1 MSFIPRLIQ
10 RLILA
15 FVMHLLT
22 TEAVA
27 AGIYSQL
34 VVSFNSERPFSQSY
48 SKSEHSLTLEFQK
61 TAPNELAAF
70 EQYDERLIR
79 RVLITDLGPA
89 GTAVKL
95 ILRDRNV
102 RAIVNKFQ
110 EPFRVSIDLYDADY
124 EEERDPNTGMPLV
137 GGAQKQGD
145 SPETAGSMKFVA
157 PLGDAGS
164 SPIPADAPQGA
175 QAAGKMKLL
184 HPTPELFANPDEMAS
199 AMRNTPDGIGKA
211 WREFPPYVYR
221 IQTAAYEE
229 GMKATAA
236 KLPNVAQALNS
247 AQAMADYAGKLFNLG
262 HEAKALVAYQ
272 QVLHLDPTLFDKD
285 ALHLWKFAETQ
296 LGTGNL
302 TLARGYYEAINEKH
316 PESPLAHFA
325 RLRSLDVAAIRL
337 LTQDKAADLGQLL
350 PSLDQVRPR
359 HNGELTALVAI
370 RRAYWGPGGVQS
382 KADAARL
389 PKLEPAARADLGA
402 AYPAVESSR
411 TAFLAAS
418 LLMNDMV
425 APSEAWQRAAGPFA
439 EAYFKRFSG
448 AAAEPYRQNLKDA
461 LHAKLN
467 ANLQAK
473 VTEGKLIEAIDD
485 YETLPATLKSIKK
498 TPKTAWALAEAYRKL
513 SQQDKAI
520 DLYQAAAKTDDDGP
534 DRFKAE
540 FWLAHTAGER
550 AAELKKG
557 GNQETQARLAK
568 LSREADKASEAT
580 WKRMKPD
587 EQEQVAVAYKEPFE
601 KAVTGNAKLRTAPK
615 IVLSNWTKAL
625 ATKTS
630 TGGGDA
636 TDMNRNFSPSG
647 AAVILLSDLG
657 KRFAELGMPE
667 ERRQAIGLLKSMKPS
682 EFEDD
687 KAAKQLWANQLM
699 SLAEDYRKGSQFL
712 DAGRIYSLI
721 GAESENW
728 EGRAEALYKGGLLL
742 YRAGRREEA
751 LEAFKKAGEDGN
763 NLFYANLAKERLAQL
778 Q

>member
-1 MSFIPRLIQ
+1 MLRFHRLIQ
-10 RLILA
+10 LLIVVLA
-15 FVMHLLT
+15 SVPAF
-22 TEAVA
+22 AG
-27 AGIYSQL
+27 GIYSQL
-34 VVSFNSERPFSQSY
+34 VVSFNGERPFTQTY
-48 SKSEHSLTLEFQK
+48 SKSEHALTLEFQK

-95 ILRDRNV
+95 ILRDRDV

-110 EPFRVSIDLYDADY
+110 EPYRVTIDLYDADY

-137 GGAQKQGD
+137 GGGKGA
-145 SPETAGSMKFVA
+145 EA
-157 PLGDAGS
+157 PLESGAMKLVQPMDVAGS
-164 SPIPADAPQGA
+164 SPVALDAPVAA
-175 QAAGKMKLL
+175 QKPGKMKLL
-184 HPTPELFANPDEMAS
+184 QPTPDLFGSPDEMQA
-199 AMRNTPDGIGKA
+199 ALRNTPDGVGKA
-211 WREFPPYVYR
+211 WKDFPPYVYR

-229 GMKATAA
+229 GLKAEAS
-236 KLPNVAQALNS
+236 KLPTAAQALNS
-247 AQAMADYAGKLFNLG
+247 AQAMADYAGKLYNLG

-285 ALHLWKFAETQ
+285 ALHLWKFAETE

-302 TLARGYYEAINEKH
+302 TLARGYYEAITEKH

-325 RLRSLDVAAIRL
+325 RLRALDVAAIRL
-337 LTQDKAADLGQLL
+337 LAQDKASDLGQLL
-350 PSLDQVRPR
+350 PNLDGIKPR
-359 HNGELTALVAI
+359 HNGELTALVGI
-370 RRAYWGPGGVQS
+370 RKAYWGPNGAQS
-382 KADAARL
+382 RADASRL
-389 PKLEPAARADLGA
+389 PRLDPAVRADLAA
-402 AYPAVESSR
+402 AYPEVESSR
-411 TAFLAAS
+411 TAFLASS
-418 LLMNDMV
+418 LLLNDMV
-425 APSEAWQRAAGPFA
+425 APSEAWQRATGPFA

-448 AAAEPYRQNLKDA
+448 AATEPYRQNLKDA

-473 VTEGKLIEAIDD
+473 VTDGKLIEAIDD
-485 YETLPATLKSIKK
+485 YEALPATLKSIKK

-513 SQQDKAI
+513 SQQEKAI
-520 DLYQAAAKTDDDGP
+520 DLYQAAAKTEDDGP

-540 FWLAHTAGER
+540 FWLAVTAGER
-550 AAELKKG
+550 AAEMKRG
-557 GNQETQARLAK
+557 GNQDTQARLAK
-568 LSREADKASEAT
+568 LSREADKAAEAT
-580 WKRMKPD
+580 WKRLKPE
-587 EQEQVAVAYKEPFE
+587 EQQQITIAYKEPFE
-601 KAVTGNAKLRTAPK
+601 KTVTSTAKLRTAPK

-625 ATKTS
+625 STKASTS
-630 TGGGDA
+630 GGEA

-657 KRFAELGMPE
+657 KRFAELGMAD
-667 ERRQAIGLLKSMKPS
+667 ERRQAVGLLKNMKPS

-687 KAAKQLWANQLM
+687 KAAKQLWAKQLM

-751 LEAFKKAGEDGN
+751 IEAFKKAGDDGN
-763 NLFYANLAKERLAQL
+763 NQFYANLAKERLAQL

>member
-1 MSFIPRLIQ
+1 MARLIQ
-10 RLILA
+10 LLILMLVSFTGNA
-15 FVMHLLT
+15 FG
-22 TEAVA
+22 

-34 VVSFNSERPFSQSY
+34 VVSFNSERPFTQTY

-89 GTAVKL
+89 GTAIKL
-95 ILRDRNV
+95 VLRDRDV

-110 EPFRVSIDLYDADY
+110 EPFRISIDLYDADY

-137 GGAQKQGD
+137 GESSPASTSNGQGD
-145 SPETAGSMKFVA
+145 TATMKFVA
-157 PLGDAGS
+157 KTGDGNQAEVA
-164 SPIPADAPQGA
+164 ADAPA
-175 QAAGKMKLL
+175 PKAGKLKLL
-184 HPTPELFANPDEMAS
+184 QPTPDLFANPDELAS
-199 AMRNTPDGIGKA
+199 AMRNSPDGVGKA
-211 WREFPPYVYR
+211 WRGFPPYVYR

-229 GMKATAA
+229 GMKADVR
-236 KLPNVAQALNS
+236 KIPHVAQALNS
-247 AQAMADYAGKLFNLG
+247 AQAMADYAGKLYNLG

-302 TLARGYYEAINEKH
+302 TLARGYYEAIMEKH
-316 PESPLAHFA
+316 PESPLAQFA
-325 RLRSLDVAAIRL
+325 RLRALDVAAIRL
-337 LTQDKAADLGQLL
+337 LAQDKKADLGQLTGN
-350 PSLDQVRPR
+350 LDQIKPR
-359 HNGELTALVAI
+359 HNGELTALVGI
-370 RRAYWGPGGVQS
+370 RRAYWGPTGVAS
-382 KADAARL
+382 KSESSQL
-389 PKLEPAARADLGA
+389 PRLEPAIRADLGS
-402 AYPAVESSR
+402 AYSDVESSR

-418 LLMNDMV
+418 LLLGDMV
-425 APSEAWQRAAGPFA
+425 APSEPWQRATGPFS

-448 AAAEPYRQNLKDA
+448 AGTEPFRQNLKDA

-473 VTEGKLIEAIDD
+473 VTDGKLIEAIDD
-485 YETLPATLKSIKK
+485 FEALPASLKSIKK
-498 TPKTAWALAEAYRKL
+498 SPKTAWALAEAYRKL

-520 DLYQAAAKTDDDGP
+520 ELYQAAAKTDDDGP

-540 FWLAHTAGER
+540 FWLAVTAGER
-550 AAELKKG
+550 AAGLQKG
-557 GNQETQARLAK
+557 GKQEAQSRLAK
-568 LSREADKASEAT
+568 ISREADKASEAT
-580 WKRMKPD
+580 WKRLKPD
-587 EQEQVAVAYKEPFE
+587 EQQQVGISYKEAFE
-601 KAVTGNAKLRTAPK
+601 KTVTSPAKLRTAPK

-630 TGGGDA
+630 TTGGEA

-647 AAVILLSDLG
+647 SAVILMSDLG
-657 KRFAELGMPE
+657 KRFAELGLPD
-667 ERRQAIGLLKSMKPS
+667 ERRQAISLLKNMKPS

-751 LEAFKKAGEDGN
+751 MDAFKKAGDDGN

>member
-1 MSFIPRLIQ
+1 MARLIQ

-15 FVMHLLT
+15 LVMQMVT
-22 TEAVA
+22 APAVA

-34 VVSFNSERPFSQSY
+34 VVSFNSERPFAQTY
-48 SKSEHSLTLEFQK
+48 SKGEHSLTLEFQK

-95 ILRDRNV
+95 ILRDRDV
-102 RAIVNKFQ
+102 RAIVNKFD

-124 EEERDPNTGMPLV
+124 EEERDPNTGMPIV
-137 GGAQKQGD
+137 GGGAAASGVASSD
-145 SPETAGSMKFVA
+145 GEPIKFVA
-157 PLGDAGS
+157 PQGEESAAVVA
-164 SPIPADAPQGA
+164 ADATPGPK
-175 QAAGKMKLL
+175 AGKLKLL
-184 HPTPELFANPDEMAS
+184 QPTPSLFASPDELSS
-199 AMRNTPDGIGKA
+199 AMRNTPDGVGKA
-211 WREFPPYVYR
+211 WKEFPPYVYR
-221 IQTAAYEE
+221 IQTASYEE
-229 GMKATAA
+229 GAKANGP
-236 KLPNVAQALNS
+236 KLPTATQALNS
-247 AQAMADYAGKLFNLG
+247 AQAMADYAGKLYALG

-296 LGTGNL
+296 LGQGNL
-302 TLARGYYEAINEKH
+302 TLARGYYEAITEKH
-316 PESPLAHFA
+316 PESPLAQFA

-337 LTQDKAADLGQLL
+337 LAQDKKSDLGQLTGN
-350 PSLDQVRPR
+350 LDQIKPR
-359 HNGELTALVAI
+359 HNGELTALVGI
-370 RRAYWGPGGVQS
+370 RRAYWGPAGVAS
-382 KADAARL
+382 KTEAARL
-389 PKLEPAARADLGA
+389 PRLDPPTRADLGA
-402 AYPAVESSR
+402 AYPQIESSR
-411 TAFLAAS
+411 TAFLSAS
-418 LLMNDMV
+418 LLLNDMV
-425 APSEAWQRAAGPFA
+425 APNEPWQRAAGPFA
-439 EAYFKRFSG
+439 EAYFKRFAG
-448 AAAEPYRQNLKDA
+448 AGTEPYRSTLKEA

-473 VTEGKLIEAIDD
+473 VTDGKLIEAIDD
-485 YETLPATLKSIKK
+485 YEALPATLKSIKK

-540 FWLAHTAGER
+540 FWLAVTAGER
-550 AAELKKG
+550 AAELRKG
-557 GNQETQARLAK
+557 GNQETQSRLAK

-580 WKRMKPD
+580 WKRMKPE
-587 EQEQVAVAYKEPFE
+587 EQAQIAVAYKEPFE
-601 KAVTGNAKLRTAPK
+601 KTVTSAAKLRTAPK
-615 IVLSNWTKAL
+615 IVLGNWTKAL
-625 ATKTS
+625 ATKAS
-630 TGGGDA
+630 TTTGAADS
-636 TDMNRNFSPSG
+636 TDMNRSFSPSG
-647 AAVILLSDLG
+647 SAVILMSDLG

-751 LEAFKKAGEDGN
+751 IDAFKKAGDDGN